1 MPETPRYINPSPHE
15 QQDDTE
21 IPLNKA
27 ELQDLEYLFRR
38 YIYGNMSNKVPNYY
52 YHTIVHIEHE
62 IDTIEKI

>member
-38 YIYGNMSNKVPNYY
+38 YIYGNTNATLRAYIWIPNRAFLRWG
-52 YHTIVHIEHE
+52 T
-62 IDTIEKI
+62 KP